1 MKKIIPFKKDII
13 FNTNLAEITSI
24 SLEHTLQV
32 DAGNTVC
39 GKFIVS
45 GDYKMSD
52 TSVHTDPF
60 SYDLPFDITLDEKYK
75 LDKAA
80 IDIDDFYY
88 EIVNSNVLA
97 VHIDVLV
104 DRLEE
109 ILIPPKAEEK
119 DDNFMLSDVREETIS
134 VVAEETT
141 NQENEAATVS
151 VMEIE
156 NQEKEVEP
164 VMEEL
169 TKPRCIEPEDSM
181 EEGKAERV
189 ANVTE
194 TVTSLFDQISTESE
208 TYKSYKVYIVR
219 ESDTLEM
226 IVEKYGISMDEIN
239 AYNDTHEIK
248 IGDKLIIPS
257 INART

>member
-52 TSVHTDPF
+52 SSVHTDPF
-60 SYDLPFDITLDEKYK
+60 SYDLPFDITMDEKYR
-75 LDKAA
+75 LDKAS

-97 VHIDVLV
+97 VHIDVLI

-109 ILIPPKAEEK
+109 VLIPDKPQETV
-119 DDNFMLSDVREETIS
+119 DQFMLDDIRQETSFAEPQKEEE
-134 VVAEETT
+134 VE
-141 NQENEAATVS
+141 S
-151 VMEIE
+151 VME
-156 NQEKEVEP
+156 EV
-164 VMEEL
+164 V
-169 TKPRCIEPEDSM
+169 KPRCIEPEDNTDVT
-181 EEGKAERV
+181 KTDRV
-189 ANVTE
+189 QNVTD
-194 TVTSLFDQISTESE
+194 TVTSLFDQISSESE

-219 ESDTLEM
+219 ESDTIEAIM
-226 IVEKYGISMDEIN
+226 EKYSVSLEEIS

-248 IGDKLIIPS
+248 LGDKLIIPC
-257 INART
+257 IHARS

>member
-52 TSVHTDPF
+52 SSVHTDPF
-60 SYDLPFDITLDEKYK
+60 SYDLPFDITMDEKYR
-75 LDKAA
+75 LDKAS

-97 VHIDVLV
+97 VHIDVLI

-109 ILIPPKAEEK
+109 VLIPDKPQETV
-119 DDNFMLSDVREETIS
+119 DQFMLNDIRQETSFAVPQKEEE
-134 VVAEETT
+134 VE
-141 NQENEAATVS
+141 S
-151 VMEIE
+151 VME
-156 NQEKEVEP
+156 EV
-164 VMEEL
+164 V
-169 TKPRCIEPEDSM
+169 KPRCIEPEDNTDIT
-181 EEGKAERV
+181 KTDRV
-189 ANVTE
+189 QNVTE
-194 TVTSLFDQISTESE
+194 TVTSLFDQISSESE

-219 ESDTLEM
+219 ESDTIEAIM
-226 IVEKYGISMDEIN
+226 EKYSVSLEEIS

-248 IGDKLIIPS
+248 LGDKLIIPC
-257 INART
+257 IHARS